1 VTTNEVWILEFRMP
15 GPRGTWCVD
24 PGSRPQLSREE
35 AERTANSLSAVG
47 PYRYRAVRYLP
58 EEVAMTNGKG
68 LFDQRVM
75 ALIRSEM
82 SRVDLA
88 LRAVK
93 AEDEAERLRA
103 ELLDQARRL
112 AEVSTALA
120 GRE

>member
-1 VTTNEVWILEFRMP
+1 VIASEVWLLEFRMP
-15 GPRGTWCVD
+15 GPAGTWYVD
-24 PGSRPQLSREE
+24 PGSRLKLSRED
-35 AERTANSLSAVG
+35 AEKTAESLTTVG
-47 PYRYRAVRYLP
+47 PYRYRAVRYVP

-120 GRE
+120 GKG

>member
-1 VTTNEVWILEFRMP
+1 MTTNEVWILEFYMAV
-15 GPRGTWCVD
+15 PRATWRVD
-24 PGSRPQLSREE
+24 PGTKPKLSREE
-35 AERTANSLSAVG
+35 AERTADSLSAVS
-47 PYRYRAVRYLP
+47 PVRYRAIRYVP
-58 EEVAMTNGKG
+58 EEAAMTNGKG

-120 GRE
+120 GK